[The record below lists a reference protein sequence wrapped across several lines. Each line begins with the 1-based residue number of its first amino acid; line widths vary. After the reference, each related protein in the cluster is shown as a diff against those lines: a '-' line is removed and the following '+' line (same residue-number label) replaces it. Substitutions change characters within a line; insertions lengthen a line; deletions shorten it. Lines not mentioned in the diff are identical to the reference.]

1 MNDKLELWIKT
12 WDNPTFT
19 FFGWV
24 TEAGQYAALS
34 QLDENQVKE
43 AIIVARG
50 ANDQIRMVN
59 YRDYE
64 NKGKVR

>member
-12 WDNPTFT
+12 WDSPTFT

-24 TEAGQYAALS
+24 TEAGQYSALS

-43 AIIVARG
+43 AIIVARE

>member
-12 WDNPTFT
+12 WDNPTFM

-24 TEAGQYAALS
+24 TEAGQYYALS

-43 AIIVARG
+43 AIIITRE
-50 ANDQIRMVN
+50 ANDQIRMIN